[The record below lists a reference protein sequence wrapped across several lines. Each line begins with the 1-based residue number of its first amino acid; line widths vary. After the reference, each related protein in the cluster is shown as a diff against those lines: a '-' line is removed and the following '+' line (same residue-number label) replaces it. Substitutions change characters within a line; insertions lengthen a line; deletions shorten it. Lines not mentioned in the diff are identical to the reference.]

1 MHTSNY
7 IYHQGEQ
14 ELHGFLA
21 YDETHKKARPAVI
34 VAHDWSGRGEF
45 ACQKATQLAT
55 MGYVGF
61 ALDMFGQARLGA
73 TTEEKSALIE
83 PIMANQALLRARV
96 TAALHA
102 VCSMPE
108 VDKQR
113 IAIIGFCFGGLC
125 ALELARSGADIKG
138 AVSFHGLL
146 HKPGTMESG
155 IIKAKILA
163 LHGYDDPMA
172 KPEVAH
178 AFCQE
183 MTAAKVDWQMHMY
196 GLVQH
201 AFTNPHAH
209 DTQLGLI
216 YNAGAAKRS
225 WLAMTNFLQEIFEAA
240 DPSMVNRT

>member
-1 MHTSNY
+1 MHTSNC
-7 IYHQGEQ
+7 IYYQGGQ
-14 ELHGFLA
+14 ELHGFIVRN
-21 YDETHKKARPAVI
+21 EENKEPRPAVI

-45 ACQKATQLAT
+45 ACQKATMLAE

-61 ALDMFGQARLGA
+61 ALDMFGQARLGT
-73 TTEEKSALIE
+73 TTEEKSALIQ
-83 PIMANQALLRARV
+83 PLMVNQAELRERV
-96 TAALHA
+96 QAALDA
-102 VCSMPE
+102 VRSLPE
-108 VDKQR
+108 VDSQR

-125 ALELARSGADIKG
+125 ALELARSGAEIKG

-146 HKPGTMESG
+146 HKPGTMKSG
-155 IIKAKILA
+155 AIKAKILA

-183 MTAAKVDWQMHMY
+183 MTEAKVDWQMHMY

-209 DTQLGLI
+209 DPQLGLI
-216 YNAGAAKRS
+216 YNAEAAKRS
-225 WLAMTNFLQEIFEAA
+225 WLAMTNFLHELFA
-240 DPSMVNRT
+240 